1 MPCLL
6 AVMLTNWPFEL
17 CAAIQPGIPVRL
29 LATALRDQQESWA
42 SVVTYWDPSHSAPR
56 FRRYSGLLF
65 GLPNVVCSFN
75 RFPRMLQCFFRRLGF
90 CMASMYFDDLTVQDL
105 QSNKGSSQHFC
116 IRLASLL
123 GSAFSQEKHQPMQAS
138 ADFLGL
144 CRNVGDCHIQQ
155 GVTFWIRDR
164 VLFKV
169 NGYISDAIQS
179 GTLRPGVASKLFGR
193 LTLLAPRLL
202 GKGRQIRPPAYP
214 RAPTCHRPQQCFN

>member
-1 MPCLL
+1 MAGRRPL

-17 CAAIQPGIPVRL
+17 CTAIQPGIPVRL
-29 LATALRDQQESWA
+29 LATALRDQHAPWDARFDPFQTGGEDLPNTFRHVPMVREKSWA
-42 SVVTYWDPSHSAPR
+42 SVVTYWDPYIQHL
-56 FRRYSGLLF
+56 RYSGLLF

-144 CRNVGDCHIQQ
+144 CHNVGDCHIQQ
-155 GVTFWIRDR
+155 GASLM
-164 VLFKV
+164 LFSPAPCALDLLL
-169 NGYISDAIQS
+169 NF
-179 GTLRPGVASKLFGR
+179 LGV
-193 LTLLAPRLL
+193 
-202 GKGRQIRPPAYP
+202 
-214 RAPTCHRPQQCFN
+214 

>member
-1 MPCLL
+1 
-6 AVMLTNWPFEL
+6 
-17 CAAIQPGIPVRL
+17 
-29 LATALRDQQESWA
+29 
-42 SVVTYWDPSHSAPR
+42 
-56 FRRYSGLLF
+56 
-65 GLPNVVCSFN
+65 
-75 RFPRMLQCFFRRLGF
+75 
-90 CMASMYFDDLTVQDL
+90 MYFDDLTVQDL

-144 CRNVGDCHIQQ
+144 CHNVGDCHIQQ

-179 GTLRPGVASKLFGR
+179 GTLR
-193 LTLLAPRLL
+193 
-202 GKGRQIRPPAYP
+202 
-214 RAPTCHRPQQCFN
+214 

>member
-1 MPCLL
+1 M
-6 AVMLTNWPFEL
+6 MLTNWPFEL
-17 CAAIQPGIPVRL
+17 CTAIQPGIPVRL
-29 LATALRDQQESWA
+29 LAGEDLPNTFRHVPMVGEESWA

-75 RFPRMLQCFFRRLGF
+75 CFPRMLQCFFRRLGF

-144 CRNVGDCHIQQ
+144 CHNVGDCHI
-155 GVTFWIRDR
+155 TFWIRDR

-179 GTLRPGVASKLFGR
+179 GTLR
-193 LTLLAPRLL
+193 
-202 GKGRQIRPPAYP
+202 
-214 RAPTCHRPQQCFN
+214 